1 MIKRNLSSVL
11 VIIAMLLN
19 IIGFDFQNVNTASRD
34 FWLFLGA
41 TMVLIASVILIFVN
55 ESKNNKNQN

>member
-1 MIKRNLSSVL
+1 MIKRNLSSIL

-19 IIGFDFQNVNTASRD
+19 ILGFDFMNINTASTK

-41 TMVLIASVILIFVN
+41 TIVLIASVILIFVN
-55 ESKNNKNQN
+55 ESKNNKNPK